1 MKKKFLIL
9 SLVIILILGML
20 PITAFADTKYS
31 LNATMT
37 ANNSRVEAGSE
48 VLIVV
53 KLSQLNVPETGIN
66 DFTAYLGYDSNVF
79 ETINESSIDGVDGWK
94 PEYTPGTTKIHL
106 YRDTFLKTDGEI
118 MQISLKTKEGLEDG
132 TQGKVTLTTIIVSDG
147 LNQINA
153 TNISATIM
161 VGSESSGGS
170 VGQPQTN
177 SLIPLNTTP
186 LIPENTAP
194 TNNSTP
200 VNNSTLLLPTTNN
213 TSNTTNEIPVVN
225 EADSD
230 IPYTGSESGALA
242 RIIVGVIFISL
253 VIYIKMERIN
263 KDMK

>member
-1 MKKKFLIL
+1 
-9 SLVIILILGML
+9 
-20 PITAFADTKYS
+20 
-31 LNATMT
+31 
-37 ANNSRVEAGSE
+37 
-48 VLIVV
+48 
-53 KLSQLNVPETGIN
+53 
-66 DFTAYLGYDSNVF
+66 
-79 ETINESSIDGVDGWK
+79 
-94 PEYTPGTTKIHL
+94 
-106 YRDTFLKTDGEI
+106 
-118 MQISLKTKEGLEDG
+118 
-132 TQGKVTLTTIIVSDG
+132 
-147 LNQINA
+147 
-153 TNISATIM
+153 M